1 MINFKKIKK
10 VSFSLYVIALA
21 ILVLSLTSIYT
32 TTADRTM
39 SFFYKEA
46 IFIVVG
52 TVFYLMFSLIDYRHY
67 FKYTKLIYIINIISL
82 LLVFI
87 IGTKRLG
94 AQRWIDLKF
103 IVIQPSEFSK
113 IFTVLTFSEFLVNK
127 YSMKK
132 SDGFKK
138 MIICFA
144 HILPIFLLIAKQPD
158 LGTSLTLMFIYGVVI
173 FIHGLNWRTILIS
186 VIGAVSAL
194 PIFYFYFLKEYQK
207 QRVLT
212 FLNPEAD
219 LLGSGWNVTQSK
231 IAIGSGGLLG
241 KGFFNSTQSKLKFLP
256 ESHTDFIGSVFLEE
270 TGFIGGIILLVLYTL
285 LIIKIMNIAGK
296 SRDEYGKLICYGII
310 AVFMF
315 HIFINL
321 GMIMGIMPVT
331 GLPLLFMSY
340 GGSSLV
346 FSFIM
351 LGIVQSVKVYKD

>member
-10 VSFSLYVIALA
+10 VSFNIYVVALA
-21 ILVLSLTSIYT
+21 ILSLSLISIYT
-32 TTADRTM
+32 TTSARTM
-39 SFFYKEA
+39 SFFYKEIVFIIVGS
-46 IFIVVG
+46 IFYVI
-52 TVFYLMFSLIDYRHY
+52 FSLIDYKIY
-67 FKYTKLIYIINIISL
+67 FKYTKLIYLINIAFL
-82 LLVFI
+82 VLVFL
-87 IGTKRLG
+87 IGVKRLG
-94 AQRWIDLKF
+94 AQRWIDLKI
-103 IVIQPSEFSK
+103 IVIQPSEFAK
-113 IFTVLTFSEFLVNK
+113 LFIVLTFSEFLVNK

-138 MIICFA
+138 MFHCFA

-158 LGTSLTLMFIYGVVI
+158 LGTSLTLIFIYGVLI
-173 FIHGLNWRTILIS
+173 FIHGLNWRTIFLTLTAAIAS
-186 VIGAVSAL
+186 L
-194 PIFYFYFLKEYQK
+194 PMIYFYLLKEYQK
-207 QRVLT
+207 QRILT

-270 TGFIGGIILLVLYTL
+270 TGFIGGLILLSLYIL
-285 LIIKIMNIAGK
+285 LIVKIFNIAGK

-310 AVFMF
+310 SVFFF
-315 HIFINL
+315 HIFVNL

-346 FSFIM
+346 FCFIM
-351 LGIVQSVKVYKD
+351 LGIVQSVRVYKD